1 MYTIYADDALLYS
14 PGDEELS
21 VLSPVL
27 ETQCNAA
34 GTLTFVLLPE
44 HPMYSALHKMR
55 TRIDVRQDDEII
67 WRGRVLETETDFYR
81 QKTVTCEGELT
92 YLVDSVLHP
101 YKLADYDGTAAGLF
115 RLYLTRHN
123 EAVSEA
129 QQFQIG
135 NVDIETLSSV
145 ENTGYANTWDE
156 ISDNLLDIHGGFLR
170 IRHED
175 GARYL
180 DWTKESGD
188 TCAQVIR
195 FGENLLDLS
204 EYVSASEVVTCLI
217 PYAGQSD
224 SKITIASVND
234 GKDYIEDAAGIALY
248 GRIWGVTEF
257 DTKDASTLLEMAKK
271 NLQKRLEETITITIS
286 AVDLHLLDV
295 NAESFH
301 VGNKVRVVSLPH
313 GIDAEYT
320 CTAISLDLVNPD
332 QSEYTFGTPETGMA
346 STTAATSKAVEV
358 VDTSVEY
365 LRQIVSDQNTH
376 LLLTDGLITAYT
388 QKKNENT
395 DTLNTVQTTL
405 DGMNGTLSAYVE
417 TVDKHTQDI
426 TTVRADLDGMNG
438 TLTAYAERLGDAESE
453 ITRVQVTLDGI
464 NGELTSKVSKGDLIS
479 TINQTAGEVKIS
491 ASCIN
496 LEGYVTT
503 SEFETVSGWADNFEG
518 DTINCVTLSA
528 FKVNSDD
535 GEFGALSIGDAHI
548 SDLTLTGTATIGS
561 LTVGGT
567 SVAPR
572 TLKIGESSCTF
583 FAPEDATFELS
594 DMPGYDDALAA
605 AKSEGASSV
614 HVQALEIAGQNY
626 HSSSKYIEV
635 NLDTTL
641 SNGSTEEG
649 LLSVNAS
656 SAYNAGVSDVA
667 ISEITCVDISVGA
680 DTGRVRVVVKL
691 SNGKTRQQVFTLS

>member
-27 ETQCNAA
+27 ETSCNAA
-34 GTLTFVLLPE
+34 GTLTFVLLPA
-44 HPMYSALHKMR
+44 HPLYDKLQKLK
-55 TRIDVRQDDEII
+55 TRIRVMQDDEII
-67 WRGRVLETETDFYR
+67 WRGRVLETESDFYR

-145 ENTGYANTWDE
+145 ENTGYGNTWDE
-156 ISDNLLDIHGGFLR
+156 ISDNLIDIHGGFLR

-180 DWTKESGD
+180 DWTKASG
-188 TCAQVIR
+188 TSCGQVIR

-224 SKITIASVND
+224 SQITISSVNG

-257 DTKDASTLLEMAKK
+257 DTKDAAKLLEMAKE
-271 NLQKRLEETITITIS
+271 NLQKRLKETITITIS
-286 AVDLHLLDV
+286 AVNLHLLDV

-301 VGNKVRVVSLPH
+301 VGDKVRVISPPH

-376 LLLTDGLITAYT
+376 LLLFDGVIDAYT
-388 QKKNENT
+388 TKVDDNT
-395 DTLNTVQTTL
+395 KAINTVQLTL
-405 DGMNGTLSAYVE
+405 NS
-417 TVDKHTQDI
+417 
-426 TTVRADLDGMNG
+426 
-438 TLTAYAERLGDAESE
+438 
-453 ITRVQVTLDGI
+453 VT
-464 NGELTSKVSKGDLIS
+464 GELTSKVSKDDLVS
-479 TINQTAGEVKIS
+479 TINQTAGAVKIS
-491 ASCIN
+491 ANCID
-496 LEGYVTT
+496 LEGYVTAT
-503 SEFETVSGWADNFEG
+503 E
-518 DTINCVTLSA
+518 LSA
-528 FKVNSDD
+528 MKADVSWLNGVSLSVAELTARSGAHLGVADATSL
-535 GEFGALSIGDAHI
+535 GVSGALSANTISANAIGA
-548 SDLTLTGTATIGS
+548 TLS

-614 HVQALEIAGQNY
+614 HVQALEISGQNY

-656 SAYNAGVSDVA
+656 SAYNAGAGDVA
-667 ISEITCVDISVGA
+667 ISGITCVDISAGA

>member
-21 VLSPVL
+21 VLSPML

-44 HPMYSALHKMR
+44 HPMYSTLHKMR

-145 ENTGYANTWDE
+145 ENTGYGNTWDE
-156 ISDNLLDIHGGFLR
+156 ISDNLIDIHGGFLR
-170 IRHED
+170 VRYD
-175 GARYL
+175 GETRYL
-180 DWTKESGD
+180 DWTKESG
-188 TCAQVIR
+188 TSCGQVIR

-217 PYAGQSD
+217 PYAGQGD
-224 SKITIASVND
+224 SQITIKSVND
-234 GKDYIEDAAGIALY
+234 GKDYIEDEAGIALY

-257 DTKDASTLLEMAKK
+257 DAKDASKLLEMAKG
-271 NLQKRLEETITITIS
+271 NLQKRLKETITITIS

-295 NAESFH
+295 NAESFR
-301 VGNKVRVVSLPH
+301 VGDKVRVVSPPH

-320 CTAISLDLVNPD
+320 CTAISLDLVSPD

-346 STTAATSKAVEV
+346 STTAATNKAVEV

-376 LLLTDGLITAYT
+376 LLITDGLITAYA
-388 QKKNENT
+388 QKTNENT
-395 DTLNTVQTTL
+395 NTLNTVQTTL
-405 DGMNGTLSAYVE
+405 NGINGTLTSYVSII
-417 TVDKHTQDI
+417 DRHTQDI
-426 TTVRADLDGMNG
+426 ITVKTTLDGMSG
-438 TLTAYAERLGDAESE
+438 TLE
-453 ITRVQVTLDGI
+453 
-464 NGELTSKVSKGDLIS
+464 NKVSKGDVVS
-479 TINQTAGEVKIS
+479 VINQSAGAVKIS
-491 ASCIN
+491 AACID
-496 LEGYVTT
+496 LSGYVTA
-503 SEFETVSGWADNFEG
+503 EQLETVQAWAENFVGDSISGQYITAGNG
-518 DTINCVTLSA
+518 DFDELTAGQGLITTLD
-528 FKVNSDD
+528 VP
-535 GEFGALSIGDAHI
+535 G
-548 SDLTLTGTATIGS
+548 TLTASS
-561 LTVGGT
+561 LTVG
-567 SVAPR
+567 
-572 TLKIGESSCTF
+572 ESSAGWQKQTVVT
-583 FAPEDATFELS
+583 AIN
-594 DMPGYDDALAA
+594 DALRVSKTSQTITYATP
-605 AKSEGASSV
+605 EGGENTINV
-614 HVQALEIAGQNY
+614 LTNV
-626 HSSSKYIEV
+626 
-635 NLDTTL
+635 
-641 SNGSTEEG
+641 
-649 LLSVNAS
+649 
-656 SAYNAGVSDVA
+656 
-667 ISEITCVDISVGA
+667 
-680 DTGRVRVVVKL
+680 
-691 SNGKTRQQVFTLS
+691 QVFTGGRYSTKEISYLGAGASE

>member
-27 ETQCNAA
+27 ETSCNAA
-34 GTLTFVLLPE
+34 GTLTFVLLPA
-44 HPMYSALHKMR
+44 HPLYDKLQKLK
-55 TRIDVRQDDEII
+55 TRIRVMQDDEII
-67 WRGRVLETETDFYR
+67 WRGRVLETESDFYR

-145 ENTGYANTWDE
+145 ENTGYGNTWDE
-156 ISDNLLDIHGGFLR
+156 ISDNLIDIHGGFLR

-180 DWTKESGD
+180 DWTKASG
-188 TCAQVIR
+188 TSCGQVIR

-224 SKITIASVND
+224 SQITISSVNG

-257 DTKDASTLLEMAKK
+257 DTKDAAKLLEMAKE
-271 NLQKRLEETITITIS
+271 NLQKRLKETITITIS
-286 AVDLHLLDV
+286 AVNLHLLDV

-301 VGNKVRVVSLPH
+301 VGDKVRVISPPH

-376 LLLTDGLITAYT
+376 LLLFDGVIDAYT
-388 QKKNENT
+388 TKVDDNT
-395 DTLNTVQTTL
+395 KAINTVQLTL
-405 DGMNGTLSAYVE
+405 NS
-417 TVDKHTQDI
+417 
-426 TTVRADLDGMNG
+426 
-438 TLTAYAERLGDAESE
+438 
-453 ITRVQVTLDGI
+453 VT
-464 NGELTSKVSKGDLIS
+464 GELTSKVSKDDLVS
-479 TINQTAGEVKIS
+479 TINQTAGAVKIS
-491 ASCIN
+491 ANCID
-496 LEGYVTT
+496 LDGYVTAKEL
-503 SEFETVSGWADNFEG
+503 SAMKADVSWLKGLTVDVGILRTG
-518 DTINCVTLSA
+518 TLSA
-528 FKVNSDD
+528 GIASLDAVTAN
-535 GEFGALSIGDAHI
+535 ALI
-548 SDLTLTGTATIGS
+548 L
-561 LTVGGT
+561 GGT
-567 SVAPR
+567 SAAPH

-614 HVQALEIAGQNY
+614 HVQALEISGQNY

-656 SAYNAGVSDVA
+656 SAYNAGAGDVA
-667 ISEITCVDISVGA
+667 ISGITCVDISAGA

>member
-21 VLSPVL
+21 VLSPML

-145 ENTGYANTWDE
+145 ENTGYGNTWDE
-156 ISDNLLDIHGGFLR
+156 ISGNLLDIHGGFLR
-170 IRHED
+170 VRYD
-175 GARYL
+175 GETRYL
-180 DWTKESGD
+180 DWTKESG
-188 TCAQVIR
+188 TSCGQVIR

-217 PYAGQSD
+217 PYAGRGD
-224 SKITIASVND
+224 SQITISSVNG

-257 DTKDASTLLEMAKK
+257 DAKDAAKLLEMARE
-271 NLQKRLEETITITIS
+271 NLQKRLKETITITIS

-295 NAESFH
+295 NAESFR
-301 VGNKVRVVSLPH
+301 VGDKVRVVSPPH

-376 LLLTDGLITAYT
+376 LLLFDGVIDAYT
-388 QKKNENT
+388 TKVDDNT
-395 DTLNTVQTTL
+395 KAINTVQLTL
-405 DGMNGTLSAYVE
+405 NS
-417 TVDKHTQDI
+417 
-426 TTVRADLDGMNG
+426 
-438 TLTAYAERLGDAESE
+438 
-453 ITRVQVTLDGI
+453 VT
-464 NGELTSKVSKGDLIS
+464 GELTSKVSKDDLVS
-479 TINQTAGEVKIS
+479 TINQTAGAVKIS
-491 ASCIN
+491 ANCID
-496 LEGYVTT
+496 LDGYVTAKEL
-503 SEFETVSGWADNFEG
+503 SAMKADVSWLKGLTVDVGILRTG
-518 DTINCVTLSA
+518 TLSA
-528 FKVNSDD
+528 GIAS
-535 GEFGALSIGDAHI
+535 LDAV
-548 SDLTLTGTATIGS
+548 TANVLI
-561 LTVGGT
+561 LGGT
-567 SVAPR
+567 SAAPH

-656 SAYNAGVSDVA
+656 SAYNAGASDVA
-667 ISEITCVDISVGA
+667 ISEITCVDISAGA

-691 SNGKTRQQVFTLS
+691 SNGNTRQQVFTLS

>member
-145 ENTGYANTWDE
+145 ENTGYGNTWDE
-156 ISDNLLDIHGGFLR
+156 ISDNLIDIHGGFLR

-180 DWTKESGD
+180 DWTKESG
-188 TCAQVIR
+188 TSCGQVIR

-217 PYAGQSD
+217 PCAGQSG
-224 SKITIASVND
+224 SQITISSVNG

-257 DTKDASTLLEMAKK
+257 DAKDASTLLEMAKE
-271 NLQKRLEETITITIS
+271 NLQKRLKETITITIS

-295 NAESFH
+295 NAESFR
-301 VGNKVRVVSLPH
+301 VGDKVRVVSPPH

-320 CTAISLDLVNPD
+320 CTAILLDLVNPD

-358 VDTSVEY
+358 VDSSVEY

-376 LLLTDGLITAYT
+376 LLLFDGVIDAYT
-388 QKKNENT
+388 TKVDDNT
-395 DTLNTVQTTL
+395 KAINTVQLTL
-405 DGMNGTLSAYVE
+405 NS
-417 TVDKHTQDI
+417 
-426 TTVRADLDGMNG
+426 
-438 TLTAYAERLGDAESE
+438 
-453 ITRVQVTLDGI
+453 VT
-464 NGELTSKVSKGDLIS
+464 GELTSKVSKGDLVS
-479 TINQTAGEVKIS
+479 TINQTAGAVKIS
-491 ASCIN
+491 ANCID
-496 LEGYVTT
+496 LEGYVTAK
-503 SEFETVSGWADNFEG
+503 EFETVSGWVDTFNGDFISAARCELDHLDAGQANLSETSITGPLTIGGTGVGWQKQTVVTGISDALRVSKTSQTITYATPEG
-518 DTINCVTLSA
+518 GENTINVLTNVRVFAGGHYSTKEINYL
-528 FKVNSDD
+528 
-535 GEFGALSIGDAHI
+535 GA
-548 SDLTLTGTATIGS
+548 
-561 LTVGGT
+561 
-567 SVAPR
+567 
-572 TLKIGESSCTF
+572 
-583 FAPEDATFELS
+583 
-594 DMPGYDDALAA
+594 
-605 AKSEGASSV
+605 GAS
-614 HVQALEIAGQNY
+614 E
-626 HSSSKYIEV
+626 
-635 NLDTTL
+635 
-641 SNGSTEEG
+641 
-649 LLSVNAS
+649 
-656 SAYNAGVSDVA
+656 
-667 ISEITCVDISVGA
+667 
-680 DTGRVRVVVKL
+680 
-691 SNGKTRQQVFTLS
+691 

>member
-55 TRIDVRQDDEII
+55 TRIDVRQDNEII

-101 YKLADYDGTAAGLF
+101 YKLANYDGTAAGLF
-115 RLYLTRHN
+115 RLYMTRHN

-135 NVDIETLSSV
+135 SIDIETLSSV
-145 ENTGYANTWDE
+145 ENTGYGNTWDE
-156 ISDNLLDIHGGFLR
+156 ISGNLIDVHGGFLR
-170 IRHED
+170 IRYD
-175 GARYL
+175 GDVRYL
-180 DWTKESGD
+180 DWTKESG
-188 TCAQVIR
+188 TSCGQVIR

-217 PYAGQSD
+217 PYAGQSG
-224 SKITIASVND
+224 SQITISSVNG

-257 DTKDASTLLEMAKK
+257 DTKDASTLLEMAKE
-271 NLQKRLEETITITIS
+271 NLQKRLKETITITIS

-295 NAESFH
+295 NAESFR
-301 VGNKVRVVSLPH
+301 VGDKVRVVSPPH

-320 CTAISLDLVNPD
+320 CTAISLDLVSPD

-376 LLLTDGLITAYT
+376 LLITDGLITAYT
-388 QKKNENT
+388 QKTNENT

-426 TTVRADLDGMNG
+426 TTIRADLDGMNG

-518 DTINCVTLSA
+518 GTINCVTLSA

-561 LTVGGT
+561 LTVAKAAASWQKQTVVTGI
-567 SVAPR
+567 S
-572 TLKIGESSCTF
+572 
-583 FAPEDATFELS
+583 
-594 DMPGYDDALAA
+594 DALRVSKTSQTITYATPEGGENTINVLTNVQVFA
-605 AKSEGASSV
+605 GGHYSTKEISYLGAGAS
-614 HVQALEIAGQNY
+614 E
-626 HSSSKYIEV
+626 
-635 NLDTTL
+635 
-641 SNGSTEEG
+641 
-649 LLSVNAS
+649 
-656 SAYNAGVSDVA
+656 
-667 ISEITCVDISVGA
+667 
-680 DTGRVRVVVKL
+680 
-691 SNGKTRQQVFTLS
+691 

>member
-1 MYTIYADDALLYS
+1 MYTIYADDTLLYL

-44 HPMYSALHKMR
+44 HPLYSALHKMR
-55 TRIDVRQDDEII
+55 TRIIVKQDDEII

-115 RLYLTRHN
+115 RLYLMRHN

-135 NVDIETLSSV
+135 DVDIETLSSV
-145 ENTGYANTWDE
+145 ENTGYGNTWDE
-156 ISDNLLDIHGGFLR
+156 ISDNLIDVHGGFLR

-180 DWTKESGD
+180 DWTKESG
-188 TCAQVIR
+188 TSCGQVIR

-234 GKDYIEDAAGIALY
+234 GKDYLEDAAGIALY

-257 DTKDASTLLEMAKK
+257 DTKDASKLLEMAKE
-271 NLQKRLEETITITIS
+271 NLQKRLKETITITIS

-301 VGNKVRVVSLPH
+301 VGDKVRVVSTPH
-313 GIDAEYT
+313 GIDTEYT

-376 LLLTDGLITAYT
+376 LLLFDGVIDAYT
-388 QKKNENT
+388 TKVDDNT
-395 DTLNTVQTTL
+395 KAINTVQLTL
-405 DGMNGTLSAYVE
+405 NS
-417 TVDKHTQDI
+417 
-426 TTVRADLDGMNG
+426 
-438 TLTAYAERLGDAESE
+438 
-453 ITRVQVTLDGI
+453 VT
-464 NGELTSKVSKGDLIS
+464 GELTSKVSKDDLVS
-479 TINQTAGEVKIS
+479 TINQTAGAVKIS
-491 ASCIN
+491 ASCID
-496 LEGYVTT
+496 LDGYVTAT
-503 SEFETVSGWADNFEG
+503 E
-518 DTINCVTLSA
+518 LSA
-528 FKVNSDD
+528 MKADVSWLNGVSLSVAELTARSGAHLGTADAD
-535 GEFGALSIGDAHI
+535 SLGVSGALSANTISANAIGT
-548 SDLTLTGTATIGS
+548 TLALS
-561 LTVGGT
+561 VGGV
-567 SVAPR
+567 SAAPR

-656 SAYNAGVSDVA
+656 SAYNAGASDVA
-667 ISEITCVDISVGA
+667 ISEITCVDISAGA

>member
-27 ETQCNAA
+27 ETSCNAA
-34 GTLTFVLLPE
+34 GTLTFVLLPA
-44 HPMYSALHKMR
+44 HPLYDKLQKLK
-55 TRIDVRQDDEII
+55 TRIRVMQDDEII
-67 WRGRVLETETDFYR
+67 WRGRVLETESDFYR

-145 ENTGYANTWDE
+145 ENTGYGNTWDE
-156 ISDNLLDIHGGFLR
+156 ISDNLIDIHGGFLR

-180 DWTKESGD
+180 DWTKASG
-188 TCAQVIR
+188 TSCGQVIR

-224 SKITIASVND
+224 SQITISSVNG

-257 DTKDASTLLEMAKK
+257 DTKDAAKLLEMAKE
-271 NLQKRLEETITITIS
+271 NLQKRLKETITITIS
-286 AVDLHLLDV
+286 AVNLHLLDV

-301 VGNKVRVVSLPH
+301 VGDKVRVISPPH

-376 LLLTDGLITAYT
+376 LLLFDGVIDAYT
-388 QKKNENT
+388 TKVDDNT
-395 DTLNTVQTTL
+395 KAINTVQLTL
-405 DGMNGTLSAYVE
+405 NS
-417 TVDKHTQDI
+417 
-426 TTVRADLDGMNG
+426 
-438 TLTAYAERLGDAESE
+438 
-453 ITRVQVTLDGI
+453 VT
-464 NGELTSKVSKGDLIS
+464 GELTSKVSKDDLVS
-479 TINQTAGEVKIS
+479 TINQTAGAVKIS
-491 ASCIN
+491 ANCID
-496 LEGYVTT
+496 LEGYVTAT
-503 SEFETVSGWADNFEG
+503 E
-518 DTINCVTLSA
+518 LSA
-528 FKVNSDD
+528 MKADVSWLNGVSLSVAELTARSGAHLGVADATSL
-535 GEFGALSIGDAHI
+535 GVSGALSANTISANAIGA
-548 SDLTLTGTATIGS
+548 TLS

-614 HVQALEIAGQNY
+614 HVQALEISGQNY

-656 SAYNAGVSDVA
+656 SAYNAGAGDVA
-667 ISEITCVDISVGA
+667 ISEITCVDISAGA

>member
-21 VLSPVL
+21 ALSPVL

-44 HPMYSALHKMR
+44 HPLYNALHKLR
-55 TRIDVRQDDEII
+55 TRIIVKQDDKII
-67 WRGRVLETETDFYR
+67 WRGRVLEAEIDFYR

-115 RLYLTRHN
+115 RLYLAKHN

-129 QQFQIG
+129 QQFRIG

-145 ENTGYANTWDE
+145 ENTGYGNTWDE
-156 ISDNLLDIHGGFLR
+156 ISDNLLDVHGGFLR
-170 IRHED
+170 IRYD
-175 GARYL
+175 GDVRYL
-180 DWTKESGD
+180 DWTKESG
-188 TCAQVIR
+188 TSCGQVIR

-224 SKITIASVND
+224 SKITIASVNG

-257 DTKDASTLLEMAKK
+257 DTKDAAKLLEMAKA
-271 NLQKRLEETITITIS
+271 NLQKRLKETITITIS

-301 VGNKVRVVSLPH
+301 VGDKVRVVSPPH
-313 GIDAEYT
+313 AINTEYT

-358 VDTSVEY
+358 VDSSVEY

-376 LLLTDGLITAYT
+376 LLLFDGIIDAYT
-388 QKKNENT
+388 TKTDQNT
-395 DTLNTVQTTL
+395 DDIITVQA
-405 DGMNGTLSAYVE
+405 TLSSV
-417 TVDKHTQDI
+417 T
-426 TTVRADLDGMNG
+426 G
-438 TLTAYAERLGDAESE
+438 TLTAYTERIGDTENE
-453 ITRVQVTLDGI
+453 ITRVQATLDAIDGTL
-464 NGELTSKVSKGDLIS
+464 ETKVSKDDLVS
-479 TINQTAGEVKIS
+479 TINQTAGAVKIS
-491 ASCIN
+491 ANCID
-496 LEGYVTT
+496 LEGYVTATELSVMKADVSWLKGVSLSVAELTARSGAHLGVADAT
-503 SEFETVSGWADNFEG
+503 SLGVS
-518 DTINCVTLSA
+518 
-528 FKVNSDD
+528 
-535 GEFGALSIGDAHI
+535 GALSANTISANAIGA
-548 SDLTLTGTATIGS
+548 TLS

-656 SAYNAGVSDVA
+656 SAYNAGAGDVA
-667 ISEITCVDISVGA
+667 ISEITCVDISAGA

>member
-1 MYTIYADDALLYS
+1 MYTIYADDTLLYL

-44 HPMYSALHKMR
+44 HPLYSALHKMR
-55 TRIDVRQDDEII
+55 TRIIVKQDDEII

-135 NVDIETLSSV
+135 DVDIETLSSV
-145 ENTGYANTWDE
+145 ENTGYGNTWDE
-156 ISDNLLDIHGGFLR
+156 ISDNLIDIHGGFLR
-170 IRHED
+170 IRHE
-175 GARYL
+175 GGVRYL
-180 DWTKESGD
+180 DWTKESG
-188 TCAQVIR
+188 TSCGQVIR

-234 GKDYIEDAAGIALY
+234 GKDYLEDAAGIALY

-257 DTKDASTLLEMAKK
+257 DTKDASKLLEMAKE
-271 NLQKRLEETITITIS
+271 NLQKRLKETITITIS

-301 VGNKVRVVSLPH
+301 VGDKVRVVSLPH

-346 STTAATSKAVEV
+346 STTAATSKAMEI

-376 LLLTDGLITAYT
+376 LLLFDGIIDAYT
-388 QKKNENT
+388 TKTDQNT
-395 DTLNTVQTTL
+395 DDIITVQA
-405 DGMNGTLSAYVE
+405 TLSSV
-417 TVDKHTQDI
+417 T
-426 TTVRADLDGMNG
+426 G
-438 TLTAYAERLGDAESE
+438 TLTAYAERIGDTENE
-453 ITRVQVTLDGI
+453 ITRVQATLDAIDGTL
-464 NGELTSKVSKGDLIS
+464 ETKVSKGDLIS
-479 TINQTAGEVKIS
+479 TINQSAGKVKIS
-491 ASCIN
+491 ANCID
-496 LEGYVTT
+496 LEGYVTA

-561 LTVGGT
+561 LTVGKAAASWQKQTVVTGI
-567 SVAPR
+567 S
-572 TLKIGESSCTF
+572 
-583 FAPEDATFELS
+583 
-594 DMPGYDDALAA
+594 DALRVSKTSQTITYATPEGGENTINVLTNVQVFA
-605 AKSEGASSV
+605 GGHYSTKEINYIGAGAS
-614 HVQALEIAGQNY
+614 E
-626 HSSSKYIEV
+626 
-635 NLDTTL
+635 
-641 SNGSTEEG
+641 
-649 LLSVNAS
+649 
-656 SAYNAGVSDVA
+656 
-667 ISEITCVDISVGA
+667 
-680 DTGRVRVVVKL
+680 
-691 SNGKTRQQVFTLS
+691 

>member
-55 TRIDVRQDDEII
+55 TRIIVRQDDEII

-145 ENTGYANTWDE
+145 ENTGYGNTWDE
-156 ISDNLLDIHGGFLR
+156 ISDNLIDIHGGFLR
-170 IRHED
+170 VRYD
-175 GARYL
+175 GETRYL
-180 DWTKESGD
+180 DWTKESG
-188 TCAQVIR
+188 TSCGQVIR

-217 PYAGQSD
+217 PCAGQGD

-257 DTKDASTLLEMAKK
+257 DAKDASTLLEMAKE
-271 NLQKRLEETITITIS
+271 NLQKRLKETITITIS

-295 NAESFH
+295 NAESFR
-301 VGNKVRVVSLPH
+301 VGDKVRVVSPPH

-320 CTAISLDLVNPD
+320 CTAISLDLVSPD

-346 STTAATSKAVEV
+346 STTTATSKAVEV
-358 VDTSVEY
+358 VDSSVEY

-388 QKKNENT
+388 QKTNENT

-561 LTVGGT
+561 LTV
-567 SVAPR
+567 SKVAASWQKQ
-572 TLKIGESSCTF
+572 TVVTGIS
-583 FAPEDATFELS
+583 
-594 DMPGYDDALAA
+594 DALRVSKTSQTITYATPEGGENTINVLTNVQVFA
-605 AKSEGASSV
+605 GGHYSTKEINYLGAGAS
-614 HVQALEIAGQNY
+614 E
-626 HSSSKYIEV
+626 
-635 NLDTTL
+635 
-641 SNGSTEEG
+641 
-649 LLSVNAS
+649 
-656 SAYNAGVSDVA
+656 
-667 ISEITCVDISVGA
+667 
-680 DTGRVRVVVKL
+680 
-691 SNGKTRQQVFTLS
+691 

>member
-1 MYTIYADDALLYS
+1 MYTIYADDSLLYL

-101 YKLADYDGTAAGLF
+101 YKLADYDSTAAGLF

-145 ENTGYANTWDE
+145 ENTGYGNTWDE
-156 ISDNLLDIHGGFLR
+156 ISGNLLDIHGGFLR
-170 IRHED
+170 VRHE
-175 GARYL
+175 GGVRYL
-180 DWTKESGD
+180 DWTKESG
-188 TCAQVIR
+188 TSCGQVIR

-217 PYAGQSD
+217 PYAGQGD
-224 SKITIASVND
+224 SRITIESVND
-234 GKDYIEDAAGIALY
+234 GKDYIEDEAGIALY

-257 DTKDASTLLEMAKK
+257 DAKDASKLLEMAKG
-271 NLQKRLEETITITIS
+271 NLQKRLKETITITIS

-301 VGNKVRVVSLPH
+301 VGDKVRVVSPPH

-320 CTAISLDLVNPD
+320 CTAISLDLVSPD

-346 STTAATSKAVEV
+346 STTAATNKAVEV

-376 LLLTDGLITAYT
+376 LLITDGLITAYA
-388 QKKNENT
+388 QKTNENT
-395 DTLNTVQTTL
+395 NTLNTVQTTL
-405 DGMNGTLSAYVE
+405 NGINGTLTSYVSII
-417 TVDKHTQDI
+417 DRHTQDI
-426 TTVRADLDGMNG
+426 ITVKTTLDGMSG
-438 TLTAYAERLGDAESE
+438 TLE
-453 ITRVQVTLDGI
+453 
-464 NGELTSKVSKGDLIS
+464 NKVSKGDVVS
-479 TINQTAGEVKIS
+479 VINQSAGAVKIS
-491 ASCIN
+491 AACID
-496 LEGYVTT
+496 LSGYVTA
-503 SEFETVSGWADNFEG
+503 EQLETVQAWAENFVGDSISGQYITAGNG
-518 DTINCVTLSA
+518 DFDELTAGQGLITTLD
-528 FKVNSDD
+528 VP
-535 GEFGALSIGDAHI
+535 G
-548 SDLTLTGTATIGS
+548 TLTASS
-561 LTVGGT
+561 LTVG
-567 SVAPR
+567 
-572 TLKIGESSCTF
+572 ESSAGWQKQTVVT
-583 FAPEDATFELS
+583 AIN
-594 DMPGYDDALAA
+594 DALRVSKTSQTITYATP
-605 AKSEGASSV
+605 EGGENTINV
-614 HVQALEIAGQNY
+614 LTNV
-626 HSSSKYIEV
+626 
-635 NLDTTL
+635 
-641 SNGSTEEG
+641 
-649 LLSVNAS
+649 
-656 SAYNAGVSDVA
+656 
-667 ISEITCVDISVGA
+667 
-680 DTGRVRVVVKL
+680 
-691 SNGKTRQQVFTLS
+691 QVFTGGRYSTKEISYLGAGASE

>member
-44 HPMYSALHKMR
+44 HPLYNALHKLR
-55 TRIDVRQDDEII
+55 TRIRVMQDDEII

-145 ENTGYANTWDE
+145 ENTGYGNTWDE
-156 ISDNLLDIHGGFLR
+156 ISDNLIDIHGGFLR
-170 IRHED
+170 IRHE
-175 GARYL
+175 GGVRYL
-180 DWTKESGD
+180 DWTKESG
-188 TCAQVIR
+188 TSCGQVIR

-224 SKITIASVND
+224 SQITISSVNG

-257 DTKDASTLLEMAKK
+257 DTKDAAKLLEMAKE
-271 NLQKRLEETITITIS
+271 NLQKRLKETITITIS

-301 VGNKVRVVSLPH
+301 VGDKVRVVSTPH

-376 LLLTDGLITAYT
+376 LLLFDGVIDAYT
-388 QKKNENT
+388 TKVDDNT
-395 DTLNTVQTTL
+395 KAINTVQLTL
-405 DGMNGTLSAYVE
+405 NS
-417 TVDKHTQDI
+417 
-426 TTVRADLDGMNG
+426 
-438 TLTAYAERLGDAESE
+438 
-453 ITRVQVTLDGI
+453 VT
-464 NGELTSKVSKGDLIS
+464 GELTSKVSKDDLVS
-479 TINQTAGEVKIS
+479 TINQTAGAVKIS
-491 ASCIN
+491 ANCID
-496 LEGYVTT
+496 LEGYVTAKQLESGDFWADEFGTQHADIGEIQVTNLYADMSYLTNAQVYGALEVGGALTTSSFTLGESAVGWQKQTVVTGISDALRVSKTSQTITYATPEGGENTINVLTNVQVFAGGHYSTKEISYLGAGT
-503 SEFETVSGWADNFEG
+503 SE
-518 DTINCVTLSA
+518 
-528 FKVNSDD
+528 
-535 GEFGALSIGDAHI
+535 
-548 SDLTLTGTATIGS
+548 
-561 LTVGGT
+561 
-567 SVAPR
+567 
-572 TLKIGESSCTF
+572 
-583 FAPEDATFELS
+583 
-594 DMPGYDDALAA
+594 
-605 AKSEGASSV
+605 
-614 HVQALEIAGQNY
+614 
-626 HSSSKYIEV
+626 
-635 NLDTTL
+635 
-641 SNGSTEEG
+641 
-649 LLSVNAS
+649 
-656 SAYNAGVSDVA
+656 
-667 ISEITCVDISVGA
+667 
-680 DTGRVRVVVKL
+680 
-691 SNGKTRQQVFTLS
+691 

>member
-145 ENTGYANTWDE
+145 ENTGYGNTWDE
-156 ISDNLLDIHGGFLR
+156 ISDNLIDIHGGFLR

-180 DWTKESGD
+180 DWTKESG
-188 TCAQVIR
+188 TSCGQVIR

-217 PYAGQSD
+217 PCAGQSG
-224 SKITIASVND
+224 SQITISSVNG

-257 DTKDASTLLEMAKK
+257 DAKDASTLLEMAKE
-271 NLQKRLEETITITIS
+271 NLQKRLKETITITIS

-295 NAESFH
+295 NAESFR
-301 VGNKVRVVSLPH
+301 VGDKVRVVSPPH

-320 CTAISLDLVNPD
+320 CTAILLDLVNPD

-358 VDTSVEY
+358 VDSSVEY

-376 LLLTDGLITAYT
+376 LLLFDGVIDAYT
-388 QKKNENT
+388 TKVDDNT
-395 DTLNTVQTTL
+395 KAINTVQLTL
-405 DGMNGTLSAYVE
+405 NS
-417 TVDKHTQDI
+417 
-426 TTVRADLDGMNG
+426 
-438 TLTAYAERLGDAESE
+438 
-453 ITRVQVTLDGI
+453 VT
-464 NGELTSKVSKGDLIS
+464 GELTSKVSKGDLVS
-479 TINQTAGEVKIS
+479 TINQTAGAVKIS
-491 ASCIN
+491 ANCID
-496 LEGYVTT
+496 LEGYVTAK
-503 SEFETVSGWADNFEG
+503 EFETVSGWVDTFNG
-518 DTINCVTLSA
+518 DFISAARCELDHLDAGQANLS
-528 FKVNSDD
+528 
-535 GEFGALSIGDAHI
+535 ETSI
-548 SDLTLTGTATIGS
+548 TGS
-561 LTVGGT
+561 LTIGGT
-567 SVAPR
+567 GVGWRKQTVVTGIS
-572 TLKIGESSCTF
+572 
-583 FAPEDATFELS
+583 
-594 DMPGYDDALAA
+594 DALRVSKTSQTITYATPEGGENTINVLTNVRVFA
-605 AKSEGASSV
+605 GGHYSTKEINYLGAGAS
-614 HVQALEIAGQNY
+614 E
-626 HSSSKYIEV
+626 
-635 NLDTTL
+635 
-641 SNGSTEEG
+641 
-649 LLSVNAS
+649 
-656 SAYNAGVSDVA
+656 
-667 ISEITCVDISVGA
+667 
-680 DTGRVRVVVKL
+680 
-691 SNGKTRQQVFTLS
+691 

>member
-101 YKLADYDGTAAGLF
+101 YKLANYDGTAAGLF
-115 RLYLTRHN
+115 RLYMTRHN

-135 NVDIETLSSV
+135 SIDIETLSSV
-145 ENTGYANTWDE
+145 ENTGYGNTWDE
-156 ISDNLLDIHGGFLR
+156 ISDNLIDIHGGFLR

-180 DWTKESGD
+180 DWTKESG
-188 TCAQVIR
+188 TSCGQVIR

-217 PYAGQSD
+217 PYAGQSG
-224 SKITIASVND
+224 SQITISSVNG

-257 DTKDASTLLEMAKK
+257 DAKDASTLLEMAKE
-271 NLQKRLEETITITIS
+271 NLQKRLKETITITIS

-295 NAESFH
+295 NAESFR
-301 VGNKVRVVSLPH
+301 VGDKVRVVSPPH

-320 CTAISLDLVNPD
+320 CTAILLDLVNPD

-358 VDTSVEY
+358 VDSSVEY

-376 LLLTDGLITAYT
+376 LLLFDGVIDAYT
-388 QKKNENT
+388 TKVDDNT
-395 DTLNTVQTTL
+395 KAINTVQLTL
-405 DGMNGTLSAYVE
+405 NS
-417 TVDKHTQDI
+417 
-426 TTVRADLDGMNG
+426 
-438 TLTAYAERLGDAESE
+438 
-453 ITRVQVTLDGI
+453 VT
-464 NGELTSKVSKGDLIS
+464 GELTSKVSKGDLVS
-479 TINQTAGEVKIS
+479 TINQTAGAVKIS
-491 ASCIN
+491 ANCID
-496 LEGYVTT
+496 LEGYVTAK
-503 SEFETVSGWADNFEG
+503 EFETVSGWVDTFNGDFISAARCELDHLDAGQANLSETSITGPLTIGGTGVGWQKQTVVTGISDALRVSKTSQTITYATPEG
-518 DTINCVTLSA
+518 GENTINVLTNVQVFAGGHYSTKEINYL
-528 FKVNSDD
+528 
-535 GEFGALSIGDAHI
+535 GA
-548 SDLTLTGTATIGS
+548 
-561 LTVGGT
+561 
-567 SVAPR
+567 
-572 TLKIGESSCTF
+572 
-583 FAPEDATFELS
+583 
-594 DMPGYDDALAA
+594 
-605 AKSEGASSV
+605 GAS
-614 HVQALEIAGQNY
+614 E
-626 HSSSKYIEV
+626 
-635 NLDTTL
+635 
-641 SNGSTEEG
+641 
-649 LLSVNAS
+649 
-656 SAYNAGVSDVA
+656 
-667 ISEITCVDISVGA
+667 
-680 DTGRVRVVVKL
+680 
-691 SNGKTRQQVFTLS
+691 

>member
-21 VLSPVL
+21 VLSPML

-44 HPMYSALHKMR
+44 HPMYSTLHKMR

-145 ENTGYANTWDE
+145 ENTGYGNTWDE
-156 ISDNLLDIHGGFLR
+156 ISDNLIDIHGGFLR
-170 IRHED
+170 VRYD
-175 GARYL
+175 GETRYL
-180 DWTKESGD
+180 DWTKESG
-188 TCAQVIR
+188 TSCGQVIR

-217 PYAGQSD
+217 PYAGQGD
-224 SKITIASVND
+224 SQITIKSVND
-234 GKDYIEDAAGIALY
+234 GKDYIEDEAGIALY

-257 DTKDASTLLEMAKK
+257 DTKDAAKLLEMAKE
-271 NLQKRLEETITITIS
+271 NLQKRLKETITITIS

-295 NAESFH
+295 NAESFR
-301 VGNKVRVVSLPH
+301 VGDKVRVVSPPH

-320 CTAISLDLVNPD
+320 CTAISLDLVSPD

-365 LRQIVSDQNTH
+365 LRQIVSDQHTH
-376 LLLTDGLITAYT
+376 LLLFDGVIDAYT
-388 QKKNENT
+388 TKVDDNT
-395 DTLNTVQTTL
+395 KAINTVQLTL
-405 DGMNGTLSAYVE
+405 NS
-417 TVDKHTQDI
+417 
-426 TTVRADLDGMNG
+426 
-438 TLTAYAERLGDAESE
+438 
-453 ITRVQVTLDGI
+453 VT
-464 NGELTSKVSKGDLIS
+464 GELTSKVSKDDLVS
-479 TINQTAGEVKIS
+479 TINQTAGAVKIS
-491 ASCIN
+491 ANCID
-496 LEGYVTT
+496 LEGYVTAT
-503 SEFETVSGWADNFEG
+503 E
-518 DTINCVTLSA
+518 LSA
-528 FKVNSDD
+528 MKADVSWLNGVSLSVAELTARSGAHLGTADAD
-535 GEFGALSIGDAHI
+535 SLGVSGALSANTISANAIGT
-548 SDLTLTGTATIGS
+548 TLA
-561 LTVGGT
+561 LTVGGV
-567 SVAPR
+567 SAAPR

-656 SAYNAGVSDVA
+656 SAYNAGASDVA
-667 ISEITCVDISVGA
+667 ISEITCVDISAGA

>member
-376 LLLTDGLITAYT
+376 LLLFDGVIDAYT
-388 QKKNENT
+388 TKVDDNT
-395 DTLNTVQTTL
+395 KAINTVQTTL
-405 DGMNGTLSAYVE
+405 DAVNGTLSSYVE
-417 TVDKHTQDI
+417 TVDQHTQDI

-496 LEGYVTT
+496 LEGYVST

-518 DTINCVTLSA
+518 NTIYCITLRA
-528 FKVNSDD
+528 FKVNSDG
-535 GEFGALSIGDAHI
+535 GEFRALSIGDAHI

>member
-55 TRIDVRQDDEII
+55 TRIDIRQDDEII

-145 ENTGYANTWDE
+145 ENTGYGNTWDE
-156 ISDNLLDIHGGFLR
+156 ISDNLIDIHGGFLR
-170 IRHED
+170 VRYD
-175 GARYL
+175 GETRYL
-180 DWTKESGD
+180 DWTKESG
-188 TCAQVIR
+188 TSCGQVIR

-217 PYAGQSD
+217 PYAGQGD
-224 SKITIASVND
+224 SQITIKSVND
-234 GKDYIEDAAGIALY
+234 GKDYIEDEAGIALY

-257 DTKDASTLLEMAKK
+257 DTKDAAKLLEMAKE
-271 NLQKRLEETITITIS
+271 NLQKRLKETITITIS

-295 NAESFH
+295 NAESFR
-301 VGNKVRVVSLPH
+301 VGDKVRVVSPPH

-320 CTAISLDLVNPD
+320 CTAISLDLVSPD

-365 LRQIVSDQNTH
+365 LRQIVSDQHTH
-376 LLLTDGLITAYT
+376 LLLFDGVIDAYT
-388 QKKNENT
+388 TKVDDNT
-395 DTLNTVQTTL
+395 KAINTVQLTL
-405 DGMNGTLSAYVE
+405 NS
-417 TVDKHTQDI
+417 
-426 TTVRADLDGMNG
+426 
-438 TLTAYAERLGDAESE
+438 
-453 ITRVQVTLDGI
+453 VT
-464 NGELTSKVSKGDLIS
+464 GELTSKVSKDDLVS
-479 TINQTAGEVKIS
+479 TINQTAGAVKIS
-491 ASCIN
+491 ANCID
-496 LEGYVTT
+496 LEGYVTAT
-503 SEFETVSGWADNFEG
+503 E
-518 DTINCVTLSA
+518 LSA
-528 FKVNSDD
+528 MKADVSWLNGVSLSVAELTARSGAHLGTADAD
-535 GEFGALSIGDAHI
+535 SLGVSGALSANTISANAIGT
-548 SDLTLTGTATIGS
+548 TLA
-561 LTVGGT
+561 LTVGGV
-567 SVAPR
+567 SAAPR

-656 SAYNAGVSDVA
+656 SAYNAGASDVA
-667 ISEITCVDISVGA
+667 ISEITCVDISAGA

>member
-1 MYTIYADDALLYS
+1 MLYS

-55 TRIDVRQDDEII
+55 TRIDVRQDNEII

-101 YKLADYDGTAAGLF
+101 YKLANYDGTAAGLF
-115 RLYLTRHN
+115 RLYMTRHN

-135 NVDIETLSSV
+135 SIDIETLSSV
-145 ENTGYANTWDE
+145 ENTGYGNTWDE
-156 ISDNLLDIHGGFLR
+156 ISGNLIDVHGGFLR
-170 IRHED
+170 IRYD
-175 GARYL
+175 GDVRYL
-180 DWTKESGD
+180 DWTKESG
-188 TCAQVIR
+188 TSCGQVIR

-217 PYAGQSD
+217 PYAGQSG
-224 SKITIASVND
+224 SQITISSVNG

-257 DTKDASTLLEMAKK
+257 DTKDASTLLEMAKE
-271 NLQKRLEETITITIS
+271 NLQKRLKETITITIS

-295 NAESFH
+295 NAESFR
-301 VGNKVRVVSLPH
+301 VGDKVRVVSPPH

-320 CTAISLDLVNPD
+320 CTAISLDLVSPD

-376 LLLTDGLITAYT
+376 LLITDGLITAYT
-388 QKKNENT
+388 QKTNENT

-426 TTVRADLDGMNG
+426 TTIRADLDGMNG

-561 LTVGGT
+561 LTVAKAAASWQKQTVVTGI
-567 SVAPR
+567 S
-572 TLKIGESSCTF
+572 
-583 FAPEDATFELS
+583 
-594 DMPGYDDALAA
+594 DALRVSKTSQTITYATPEGGENTINVLTNVQVFA
-605 AKSEGASSV
+605 GGHYSTKEISYLGAGAS
-614 HVQALEIAGQNY
+614 E
-626 HSSSKYIEV
+626 
-635 NLDTTL
+635 
-641 SNGSTEEG
+641 
-649 LLSVNAS
+649 
-656 SAYNAGVSDVA
+656 
-667 ISEITCVDISVGA
+667 
-680 DTGRVRVVVKL
+680 
-691 SNGKTRQQVFTLS
+691 

>member
-1 MYTIYADDALLYS
+1 MYTIYADDALLYA

-145 ENTGYANTWDE
+145 ENTGYGNTWDE
-156 ISDNLLDIHGGFLR
+156 ISGNLLDIHGGFLR
-170 IRHED
+170 VRHE
-175 GARYL
+175 GGVRYL
-180 DWTKESGD
+180 DWTKESG
-188 TCAQVIR
+188 TSCGQVIR

-217 PYAGQSD
+217 PYAGQGD
-224 SKITIASVND
+224 SRITIESVND
-234 GKDYIEDAAGIALY
+234 GKDYIEDEAGIALY

-257 DTKDASTLLEMAKK
+257 DAKDASKLLEMAKG
-271 NLQKRLEETITITIS
+271 NLQKRLKETITITIS

-295 NAESFH
+295 NAESFR
-301 VGNKVRVVSLPH
+301 VGDKVRVVSPPH

-320 CTAISLDLVNPD
+320 CTAISLDLVSPD

-346 STTAATSKAVEV
+346 STTAATNKAVEV

-376 LLLTDGLITAYT
+376 LLITDGLITAYA
-388 QKKNENT
+388 QKTNENT
-395 DTLNTVQTTL
+395 NTLNTVQTTL
-405 DGMNGTLSAYVE
+405 NGINGTLTSYVSII
-417 TVDKHTQDI
+417 DRHTQDI
-426 TTVRADLDGMNG
+426 ITVKTTLDGMSG
-438 TLTAYAERLGDAESE
+438 TLE
-453 ITRVQVTLDGI
+453 
-464 NGELTSKVSKGDLIS
+464 NKVSKGDVVS
-479 TINQTAGEVKIS
+479 VINQSAGAVKIS
-491 ASCIN
+491 AACID
-496 LEGYVTT
+496 LSGYVTA
-503 SEFETVSGWADNFEG
+503 EQLETVQAWAENFVGDSISGQYITAGNG
-518 DTINCVTLSA
+518 DFDELTAGQGLITTLD
-528 FKVNSDD
+528 VP
-535 GEFGALSIGDAHI
+535 G
-548 SDLTLTGTATIGS
+548 TLTASS
-561 LTVGGT
+561 LTVG
-567 SVAPR
+567 
-572 TLKIGESSCTF
+572 ESSAGWQKQTVVT
-583 FAPEDATFELS
+583 AIN
-594 DMPGYDDALAA
+594 DALRVSKTSQTITYATP
-605 AKSEGASSV
+605 EGGENTINV
-614 HVQALEIAGQNY
+614 LTNV
-626 HSSSKYIEV
+626 
-635 NLDTTL
+635 
-641 SNGSTEEG
+641 
-649 LLSVNAS
+649 
-656 SAYNAGVSDVA
+656 
-667 ISEITCVDISVGA
+667 
-680 DTGRVRVVVKL
+680 
-691 SNGKTRQQVFTLS
+691 QVFTGGRYSTKEISYLGAGASE

>member
-34 GTLTFVLLPE
+34 GTLTLVLLPE

-67 WRGRVLETETDFYR
+67 WRGRVLETETDFYH

-145 ENTGYANTWDE
+145 ENTGYGNTWDE
-156 ISDNLLDIHGGFLR
+156 ISDNLIDIHGGFLR

-180 DWTKESGD
+180 DWTKESG
-188 TCAQVIR
+188 TSCGQVIR

-224 SKITIASVND
+224 SKITIASVNG

-257 DTKDASTLLEMAKK
+257 DTKDATKLLEMAKE
-271 NLQKRLEETITITIS
+271 NLHKRLKETITITIS

-301 VGNKVRVVSLPH
+301 VGDKVRVISPPH

-376 LLLTDGLITAYT
+376 LLLFDGVIDVYT
-388 QKKNENT
+388 TKVDDNT
-395 DTLNTVQTTL
+395 KAINTVQLTL
-405 DGMNGTLSAYVE
+405 NS
-417 TVDKHTQDI
+417 
-426 TTVRADLDGMNG
+426 
-438 TLTAYAERLGDAESE
+438 
-453 ITRVQVTLDGI
+453 VT
-464 NGELTSKVSKGDLIS
+464 GELTSKVSKDDLVS
-479 TINQTAGEVKIS
+479 TINQTAGAVKIS
-491 ASCIN
+491 ANCID
-496 LEGYVTT
+496 LEGYVTAT
-503 SEFETVSGWADNFEG
+503 ELSAMKADVSWLKGLTVDVGILSTG
-518 DTINCVTLSA
+518 TLSA
-528 FKVNSDD
+528 GIAS
-535 GEFGALSIGDAHI
+535 LDAVTANVLILGKSTVGWQKQTVVTGI
-548 SDLTLTGTATIGS
+548 SDALRVS
-561 LTVGGT
+561 KT
-567 SVAPR
+567 SQ
-572 TLKIGESSCTF
+572 T
-583 FAPEDATFELS
+583 
-594 DMPGYDDALAA
+594 
-605 AKSEGASSV
+605 
-614 HVQALEIAGQNY
+614 
-626 HSSSKYIEV
+626 
-635 NLDTTL
+635 
-641 SNGSTEEG
+641 
-649 LLSVNAS
+649 
-656 SAYNAGVSDVA
+656 
-667 ISEITCVDISVGA
+667 ITCFIP
-680 DTGRVRVVVKL
+680 
-691 SNGKTRQQVFTLS
+691 N

>member
-21 VLSPVL
+21 VLCPVL

-55 TRIDVRQDDEII
+55 TRIDVRQDNEII

-101 YKLADYDGTAAGLF
+101 YKLANYDGTAAGLF
-115 RLYLTRHN
+115 RLYMTRHN

-135 NVDIETLSSV
+135 SIDIETLSSV
-145 ENTGYANTWDE
+145 ENTGYGNTWDE
-156 ISDNLLDIHGGFLR
+156 ISGNLIDVHGGFLR
-170 IRHED
+170 IRYD
-175 GARYL
+175 GDVRYL
-180 DWTKESGD
+180 DWTKESG
-188 TCAQVIR
+188 TSCGQVIR

-217 PYAGQSD
+217 PYAGQSG
-224 SKITIASVND
+224 SQITISSVNG

-257 DTKDASTLLEMAKK
+257 DTKDASTLLEMAKE
-271 NLQKRLEETITITIS
+271 NLQKRLKETITITIS

-295 NAESFH
+295 NAESFR
-301 VGNKVRVVSLPH
+301 VGDKVRVVSPPH

-320 CTAISLDLVNPD
+320 CTAISLDLVSPD

-376 LLLTDGLITAYT
+376 LLITDGLITAYT
-388 QKKNENT
+388 QKTNENT

-426 TTVRADLDGMNG
+426 TTIRADLDGMNG

-561 LTVGGT
+561 LTVAKAAASWQKQTVVTGI
-567 SVAPR
+567 S
-572 TLKIGESSCTF
+572 
-583 FAPEDATFELS
+583 
-594 DMPGYDDALAA
+594 DALRVSKTSQTITYATPEGGENTINVLTNVQVFA
-605 AKSEGASSV
+605 GGHYSTKEISYLGAGAS
-614 HVQALEIAGQNY
+614 E
-626 HSSSKYIEV
+626 
-635 NLDTTL
+635 
-641 SNGSTEEG
+641 
-649 LLSVNAS
+649 
-656 SAYNAGVSDVA
+656 
-667 ISEITCVDISVGA
+667 
-680 DTGRVRVVVKL
+680 
-691 SNGKTRQQVFTLS
+691 

>member
-1 MYTIYADDALLYS
+1 MYTIYADDTLLYL
-14 PGDEELS
+14 PGDEELC

-44 HPMYSALHKMR
+44 HPLYSALHKMR

-67 WRGRVLETETDFYR
+67 WRGRVLEVEIDFYR

-115 RLYLTRHN
+115 RLYLMRHN

-145 ENTGYANTWDE
+145 ENTGYGNTWDE

-180 DWTKESGD
+180 DWTKESG
-188 TCAQVIR
+188 TSCGQVIR

-224 SKITIASVND
+224 SKITIASVNG

-257 DTKDASTLLEMAKK
+257 DAKDAAKLLEMAKE
-271 NLQKRLEETITITIS
+271 NLQKRLKETITITIS

-301 VGNKVRVVSLPH
+301 VGDKVRVVSPPH

-358 VDTSVEY
+358 VDSSVEY

-388 QKKNENT
+388 TKTNENT
-395 DTLNTVQTTL
+395 KAINTVQTTL
-405 DGMNGTLSAYVE
+405 DAVNGTLTSYVE
-417 TVDKHTQDI
+417 TVDQHTQEI
-426 TTVRADLDGMNG
+426 TTVRADLDGLNG
-438 TLTAYAERLGDAESE
+438 TLTAYAERLGDAENE

-535 GEFGALSIGDAHI
+535 GEFGALSIGNAHI

-561 LTVGGT
+561 LTVGKAAASWQKQTVVTGI
-567 SVAPR
+567 S
-572 TLKIGESSCTF
+572 
-583 FAPEDATFELS
+583 
-594 DMPGYDDALAA
+594 DALRVSKTSQTITYATPEGGENTINVLTNVQVFA
-605 AKSEGASSV
+605 GGHYSTKEISYLGAGAS
-614 HVQALEIAGQNY
+614 E
-626 HSSSKYIEV
+626 
-635 NLDTTL
+635 
-641 SNGSTEEG
+641 
-649 LLSVNAS
+649 
-656 SAYNAGVSDVA
+656 
-667 ISEITCVDISVGA
+667 
-680 DTGRVRVVVKL
+680 
-691 SNGKTRQQVFTLS
+691 

>member
-21 VLSPVL
+21 VLSPML

-44 HPMYSALHKMR
+44 HPMYSTLHKMR

-145 ENTGYANTWDE
+145 ENTGYGNTWDE
-156 ISDNLLDIHGGFLR
+156 ISDNLIDIHGGFLR
-170 IRHED
+170 VRYD
-175 GARYL
+175 GETRYL
-180 DWTKESGD
+180 DWTKESG
-188 TCAQVIR
+188 TSCGQVIR

-217 PYAGQSD
+217 PYAGQGD
-224 SKITIASVND
+224 SQITIKSVND
-234 GKDYIEDAAGIALY
+234 GKDYIEDEAGIALY

-257 DTKDASTLLEMAKK
+257 DTKDAAKLLEMAKE
-271 NLQKRLEETITITIS
+271 NLQKRLEEKITITIS

-295 NAESFH
+295 NAESFR
-301 VGNKVRVVSLPH
+301 VGDKVRVVSPPH

-376 LLLTDGLITAYT
+376 LLLFDGVIDAYT
-388 QKKNENT
+388 TKVDDNT
-395 DTLNTVQTTL
+395 KAINTVQLTL
-405 DGMNGTLSAYVE
+405 NS
-417 TVDKHTQDI
+417 
-426 TTVRADLDGMNG
+426 
-438 TLTAYAERLGDAESE
+438 
-453 ITRVQVTLDGI
+453 VT
-464 NGELTSKVSKGDLIS
+464 GELTSKVSKDDLVS
-479 TINQTAGEVKIS
+479 AINQTAGAVKIS
-491 ASCIN
+491 ANCID
-496 LEGYVTT
+496 LEGYVTAT
-503 SEFETVSGWADNFEG
+503 E
-518 DTINCVTLSA
+518 LSA
-528 FKVNSDD
+528 MKADVSWLNGVSLSVAELTARSGAHLGTADAD
-535 GEFGALSIGDAHI
+535 SLGVSGALSANTISANAIGT
-548 SDLTLTGTATIGS
+548 TLA
-561 LTVGGT
+561 LTVGGV
-567 SVAPR
+567 SAAPR

-656 SAYNAGVSDVA
+656 SAYNAGASDVA
-667 ISEITCVDISVGA
+667 ISEITCVDISAGA

>member
-1 MYTIYADDALLYS
+1 MYTIYADDALLYL

-145 ENTGYANTWDE
+145 ENTGYGNTWDE
-156 ISDNLLDIHGGFLR
+156 ISDNLIDIHGGFLR
-170 IRHED
+170 VRYD
-175 GARYL
+175 GETRYL
-180 DWTKESGD
+180 DWTKESG
-188 TCAQVIR
+188 TSCGQVIR

-217 PYAGQSD
+217 PYAGQGD
-224 SKITIASVND
+224 SQITIKSVND
-234 GKDYIEDAAGIALY
+234 GKDYIEDEAGIALY

-257 DTKDASTLLEMAKK
+257 DTKDAAKLLEMAKE
-271 NLQKRLEETITITIS
+271 NLQKRLEEKITITIS

-295 NAESFH
+295 NAESFR
-301 VGNKVRVVSLPH
+301 VGDKVRVVSPPH

-376 LLLTDGLITAYT
+376 LLLFDGVIDAYT
-388 QKKNENT
+388 TKVDDNT
-395 DTLNTVQTTL
+395 KAINTVQLTL
-405 DGMNGTLSAYVE
+405 NS
-417 TVDKHTQDI
+417 
-426 TTVRADLDGMNG
+426 
-438 TLTAYAERLGDAESE
+438 
-453 ITRVQVTLDGI
+453 VT
-464 NGELTSKVSKGDLIS
+464 GELTSKVSKDDLVS
-479 TINQTAGEVKIS
+479 TINQTAGAVKIS
-491 ASCIN
+491 ANCID
-496 LEGYVTT
+496 LEGYVTAT
-503 SEFETVSGWADNFEG
+503 E
-518 DTINCVTLSA
+518 LSA
-528 FKVNSDD
+528 MKADVSWLNGVSLSVAELTARSGAHLGTADAD
-535 GEFGALSIGDAHI
+535 SLGVSGALSANTISANAIGT
-548 SDLTLTGTATIGS
+548 TLA
-561 LTVGGT
+561 LTVGGV
-567 SVAPR
+567 SAAPR

-656 SAYNAGVSDVA
+656 SAYNAGASDVA
-667 ISEITCVDISVGA
+667 ISEITCVDISAGA

>member
-1 MYTIYADDALLYS
+1 MYTIYADDSLLYL
-14 PGDEELS
+14 PGDETLS

-34 GTLTFVLLPE
+34 GTLAFVLLPE

-145 ENTGYANTWDE
+145 ENTGYGNTWDE
-156 ISDNLLDIHGGFLR
+156 ISDNLIDIHGGFLR

-180 DWTKESGD
+180 DWTKESG
-188 TCAQVIR
+188 TSCGQVIR

-224 SKITIASVND
+224 SQITISSVNG
-234 GKDYIEDAAGIALY
+234 GKDYIEDAAGIAIY

-257 DTKDASTLLEMAKK
+257 DTKDAAKLLEMAKE
-271 NLQKRLEETITITIS
+271 NLQKRLKETITITIS

-295 NAESFH
+295 NAESFR
-301 VGNKVRVVSLPH
+301 VGDKVRVVSPPH

-358 VDTSVEY
+358 VDSSVEY

-388 QKKNENT
+388 TKTNENT
-395 DTLNTVQTTL
+395 NAINTVQTTL
-405 DGMNGTLSAYVE
+405 DGMNGTLTSYVE
-417 TVDKHTQDI
+417 TVDQHTQEI
-426 TTVRADLDGMNG
+426 TTVKQTMDGMSG
-438 TLTAYAERLGDAESE
+438 TLE
-453 ITRVQVTLDGI
+453 
-464 NGELTSKVSKGDLIS
+464 SKVSKGDVVS
-479 TINQTAGEVKIS
+479 VINQSAGAVKIS
-491 ASCIN
+491 AQCID
-496 LEGYVTT
+496 LDGYVTAQ
-503 SEFETVSGWADNFEG
+503 EFESFRTAADQFTAMHADIVSLDTTNLFAETADLTDASVPG
-518 DTINCVTLSA
+518 TLS
-528 FKVNSDD
+528 V
-535 GEFGALSIGDAHI
+535 G
-548 SDLTLTGTATIGS
+548 TLV
-561 LTVGGT
+561 L
-567 SVAPR
+567 
-572 TLKIGESSCTF
+572 GESSVSWQKQTVV
-583 FAPEDATFELS
+583 TGIS
-594 DMPGYDDALAA
+594 DALRVSKTSQTITYATPEGGENTINVLTNVQVFA
-605 AKSEGASSV
+605 GGHYSTKEINYLGAGAS
-614 HVQALEIAGQNY
+614 E
-626 HSSSKYIEV
+626 
-635 NLDTTL
+635 
-641 SNGSTEEG
+641 
-649 LLSVNAS
+649 
-656 SAYNAGVSDVA
+656 
-667 ISEITCVDISVGA
+667 
-680 DTGRVRVVVKL
+680 
-691 SNGKTRQQVFTLS
+691 

>member
-44 HPMYSALHKMR
+44 HPMYSAPHKMR

-145 ENTGYANTWDE
+145 ENTGYGNTWDE
-156 ISDNLLDIHGGFLR
+156 ISDNLIDIHGGFLR

-180 DWTKESGD
+180 DWTKESG
-188 TCAQVIR
+188 TSCGQVIR

-217 PYAGQSD
+217 PCAGQSG
-224 SKITIASVND
+224 SQITISSVNG

-257 DTKDASTLLEMAKK
+257 DAKDASTLLEMAKE
-271 NLQKRLEETITITIS
+271 NLQKRLKETITITIS

-295 NAESFH
+295 NAESFR
-301 VGNKVRVVSLPH
+301 VGDKVRVVSPPH

-320 CTAISLDLVNPD
+320 CTAILLDLVNPD

-358 VDTSVEY
+358 VDSSVEY

-376 LLLTDGLITAYT
+376 LLLFDGVIDAYT
-388 QKKNENT
+388 TKVDDNT
-395 DTLNTVQTTL
+395 KAINTVQLTL
-405 DGMNGTLSAYVE
+405 NS
-417 TVDKHTQDI
+417 
-426 TTVRADLDGMNG
+426 
-438 TLTAYAERLGDAESE
+438 
-453 ITRVQVTLDGI
+453 VT
-464 NGELTSKVSKGDLIS
+464 GELTSKVSKGDLVS
-479 TINQTAGEVKIS
+479 TINQTAGAVKIS
-491 ASCIN
+491 ANCID
-496 LEGYVTT
+496 LEGYVTAK
-503 SEFETVSGWADNFEG
+503 EFETVSGWVDTFNGDFISAARCELDHLDAGQANLSETSITGPLTIGGTGVGWQKQTVVTGISDALRVSKTSQTITYATPEG
-518 DTINCVTLSA
+518 GENTINVLTNVQVFAGGHYSTKEINYL
-528 FKVNSDD
+528 
-535 GEFGALSIGDAHI
+535 GA
-548 SDLTLTGTATIGS
+548 
-561 LTVGGT
+561 
-567 SVAPR
+567 
-572 TLKIGESSCTF
+572 
-583 FAPEDATFELS
+583 
-594 DMPGYDDALAA
+594 
-605 AKSEGASSV
+605 GAS
-614 HVQALEIAGQNY
+614 E
-626 HSSSKYIEV
+626 
-635 NLDTTL
+635 
-641 SNGSTEEG
+641 
-649 LLSVNAS
+649 
-656 SAYNAGVSDVA
+656 
-667 ISEITCVDISVGA
+667 
-680 DTGRVRVVVKL
+680 
-691 SNGKTRQQVFTLS
+691 

>member
-145 ENTGYANTWDE
+145 ENTGYGNTWDE
-156 ISDNLLDIHGGFLR
+156 ISDNLIDIHGGFLR

-180 DWTKESGD
+180 DWTKESG
-188 TCAQVIR
+188 TSCGQVIR

-217 PYAGQSD
+217 PCAGQSG
-224 SKITIASVND
+224 SQITISSVNG

-257 DTKDASTLLEMAKK
+257 DAKDASTLLEMAKE
-271 NLQKRLEETITITIS
+271 NLQKRLKETITITIS

-295 NAESFH
+295 NAESFR
-301 VGNKVRVVSLPH
+301 VGDKVRVVSPPH

-320 CTAISLDLVNPD
+320 CTAILLDLVNPD

-358 VDTSVEY
+358 VDSSVAY

-376 LLLTDGLITAYT
+376 LLLFDGVIDAYT
-388 QKKNENT
+388 TKVDDNT
-395 DTLNTVQTTL
+395 KAINTVQLTL
-405 DGMNGTLSAYVE
+405 NS
-417 TVDKHTQDI
+417 
-426 TTVRADLDGMNG
+426 
-438 TLTAYAERLGDAESE
+438 
-453 ITRVQVTLDGI
+453 VT
-464 NGELTSKVSKGDLIS
+464 GELTSKVSKGDLVS
-479 TINQTAGEVKIS
+479 TINQTAGAVKIS
-491 ASCIN
+491 ANCID
-496 LEGYVTT
+496 LEGYVTAK
-503 SEFETVSGWADNFEG
+503 EFETVSGWVDTFNGDFISAARCELDHLDAGQANLSETSITGPLTIGGTGVGWQKQTVVTGISDALRVSKTSQTITYATPEG
-518 DTINCVTLSA
+518 GENTINVLTNVQVFAGGHYSTKEINYL
-528 FKVNSDD
+528 
-535 GEFGALSIGDAHI
+535 GA
-548 SDLTLTGTATIGS
+548 
-561 LTVGGT
+561 
-567 SVAPR
+567 
-572 TLKIGESSCTF
+572 
-583 FAPEDATFELS
+583 
-594 DMPGYDDALAA
+594 
-605 AKSEGASSV
+605 GAS
-614 HVQALEIAGQNY
+614 E
-626 HSSSKYIEV
+626 
-635 NLDTTL
+635 
-641 SNGSTEEG
+641 
-649 LLSVNAS
+649 
-656 SAYNAGVSDVA
+656 
-667 ISEITCVDISVGA
+667 
-680 DTGRVRVVVKL
+680 
-691 SNGKTRQQVFTLS
+691 

>member
-34 GTLTFVLLPE
+34 GTLTLVLLPE

-67 WRGRVLETETDFYR
+67 WRGRVLETETDFYH

-145 ENTGYANTWDE
+145 ENTGYGNTWDE
-156 ISDNLLDIHGGFLR
+156 ISDNLIDIHGGFLR

-180 DWTKESGD
+180 DWTKESG
-188 TCAQVIR
+188 TSCGQVIR

-224 SKITIASVND
+224 SKITIASVNG

-257 DTKDASTLLEMAKK
+257 DTKDATKLLEMAKE
-271 NLQKRLEETITITIS
+271 NLHKRLKETITITIS

-301 VGNKVRVVSLPH
+301 VGDKVRVISPPH

-376 LLLTDGLITAYT
+376 LLLFDGVIDVYT
-388 QKKNENT
+388 TKVDDNT
-395 DTLNTVQTTL
+395 KAINTVQL
-405 DGMNGTLSAYVE
+405 PLNS
-417 TVDKHTQDI
+417 
-426 TTVRADLDGMNG
+426 
-438 TLTAYAERLGDAESE
+438 
-453 ITRVQVTLDGI
+453 VT
-464 NGELTSKVSKGDLIS
+464 GELTSKVSKDDLVS
-479 TINQTAGEVKIS
+479 TINQTAGAVKIS
-491 ASCIN
+491 ANCID
-496 LEGYVTT
+496 LEGYVTAT
-503 SEFETVSGWADNFEG
+503 ELSAMKADVSWLKGLTVDVGILSTG
-518 DTINCVTLSA
+518 TLSA
-528 FKVNSDD
+528 GIAS
-535 GEFGALSIGDAHI
+535 LDAVTANVLILGKSTVGWQKQTVVTGI
-548 SDLTLTGTATIGS
+548 SDALRVSKTSQTITYATPEGGENTINVLTNVQVFAGGHYSTKEISYLGA
-561 LTVGGT
+561 GT
-567 SVAPR
+567 S
-572 TLKIGESSCTF
+572 E
-583 FAPEDATFELS
+583 
-594 DMPGYDDALAA
+594 
-605 AKSEGASSV
+605 
-614 HVQALEIAGQNY
+614 
-626 HSSSKYIEV
+626 
-635 NLDTTL
+635 
-641 SNGSTEEG
+641 
-649 LLSVNAS
+649 
-656 SAYNAGVSDVA
+656 
-667 ISEITCVDISVGA
+667 
-680 DTGRVRVVVKL
+680 
-691 SNGKTRQQVFTLS
+691 

>member
-1 MYTIYADDALLYS
+1 MYTIYADDTLLYL
-14 PGDEELS
+14 PGDEKLC

-44 HPMYSALHKMR
+44 HPLYSALHKMR
-55 TRIDVRQDDEII
+55 TRIRVMQDDEII
-67 WRGRVLETETDFYR
+67 WRGRVLEAEIDFYR

-145 ENTGYANTWDE
+145 ENTGYGNTWDE
-156 ISDNLLDIHGGFLR
+156 ISDNLIDIHGGFLR

-180 DWTKESGD
+180 DWTKESG
-188 TCAQVIR
+188 TSCGQVIR

-224 SKITIASVND
+224 SQITISSVNG

-257 DTKDASTLLEMAKK
+257 DTKDAAKLLEMAKE
-271 NLQKRLEETITITIS
+271 NLQKRLKETITITIS

-301 VGNKVRVVSLPH
+301 VGDKVRVVSLPH

-376 LLLTDGLITAYT
+376 LLLFDGVIDAYT
-388 QKKNENT
+388 TKVDDNT
-395 DTLNTVQTTL
+395 KAINTVQLTL
-405 DGMNGTLSAYVE
+405 NS
-417 TVDKHTQDI
+417 
-426 TTVRADLDGMNG
+426 
-438 TLTAYAERLGDAESE
+438 
-453 ITRVQVTLDGI
+453 VT
-464 NGELTSKVSKGDLIS
+464 GELTSKVSKDDLVS
-479 TINQTAGEVKIS
+479 TINQTAGAVKIS
-491 ASCIN
+491 AQCID
-496 LEGYVTT
+496 LSGYVTA
-503 SEFETVSGWADNFEG
+503 SQFETVSGWANDFQGE
-518 DTINCVTLSA
+518 TMSCTTMSA
-528 FKVNSDD
+528 SVVNSFNGDF
-535 GEFGALSIGDAHI
+535 ENLAIGQAAVT
-548 SDLTLTGTATIGS
+548 DLTTGS
-561 LTVGGT
+561 LTVGKV
-567 SVAPR
+567 VASWQKQ
-572 TLKIGESSCTF
+572 TVVTGIS
-583 FAPEDATFELS
+583 
-594 DMPGYDDALAA
+594 DALRVSKTSQTITYVTPEGGENTINVLTNVQVFAGGHYSTKEISYLGA
-605 AKSEGASSV
+605 GAS
-614 HVQALEIAGQNY
+614 E
-626 HSSSKYIEV
+626 
-635 NLDTTL
+635 
-641 SNGSTEEG
+641 
-649 LLSVNAS
+649 
-656 SAYNAGVSDVA
+656 
-667 ISEITCVDISVGA
+667 
-680 DTGRVRVVVKL
+680 
-691 SNGKTRQQVFTLS
+691 

>member
-145 ENTGYANTWDE
+145 ENTGYGNTWDE
-156 ISDNLLDIHGGFLR
+156 ISDNLIDIHGGFLR

-180 DWTKESGD
+180 DWTKESG
-188 TCAQVIR
+188 TSCGQVIR

-217 PYAGQSD
+217 PCAGQSG
-224 SKITIASVND
+224 SQITISSVNG

-257 DTKDASTLLEMAKK
+257 DAKDASTLLEMAKE
-271 NLQKRLEETITITIS
+271 NLQKRLKETITITIS

-295 NAESFH
+295 NAESFR
-301 VGNKVRVVSLPH
+301 VGDKVRVVSPPH

-320 CTAISLDLVNPD
+320 CTAILLDLVNPD

-358 VDTSVEY
+358 VDSSVEY

-376 LLLTDGLITAYT
+376 LLLFDGVIDAYT
-388 QKKNENT
+388 TKVDDNT
-395 DTLNTVQTTL
+395 KAINTVQLTL
-405 DGMNGTLSAYVE
+405 NS
-417 TVDKHTQDI
+417 
-426 TTVRADLDGMNG
+426 
-438 TLTAYAERLGDAESE
+438 
-453 ITRVQVTLDGI
+453 VT
-464 NGELTSKVSKGDLIS
+464 GELTSKVSKGDLVS
-479 TINQTAGEVKIS
+479 TINQTAGAVKIS
-491 ASCIN
+491 ANCID
-496 LEGYVTT
+496 LEGYVTAK
-503 SEFETVSGWADNFEG
+503 EFETVSGWVDTFNG
-518 DTINCVTLSA
+518 DFISAARCELDHLDAGQANLS
-528 FKVNSDD
+528 
-535 GEFGALSIGDAHI
+535 ETSI
-548 SDLTLTGTATIGS
+548 TGS
-561 LTVGGT
+561 LTIGGT
-567 SVAPR
+567 GVGWRKQTVVTGIS
-572 TLKIGESSCTF
+572 
-583 FAPEDATFELS
+583 
-594 DMPGYDDALAA
+594 DALRVSKTSRTITYATPGGGENTINVLTNVRVFTGGHYSTKEINYLGA
-605 AKSEGASSV
+605 GAS
-614 HVQALEIAGQNY
+614 E
-626 HSSSKYIEV
+626 
-635 NLDTTL
+635 
-641 SNGSTEEG
+641 
-649 LLSVNAS
+649 
-656 SAYNAGVSDVA
+656 
-667 ISEITCVDISVGA
+667 
-680 DTGRVRVVVKL
+680 
-691 SNGKTRQQVFTLS
+691 

>member
-55 TRIDVRQDDEII
+55 TRIIVRQDDEII

-145 ENTGYANTWDE
+145 ENTGYGNTWDE
-156 ISDNLLDIHGGFLR
+156 ISDNLIDIHGGFLR
-170 IRHED
+170 VRYD
-175 GARYL
+175 GETRYL
-180 DWTKESGD
+180 DWTKESG
-188 TCAQVIR
+188 TSCGQVIR

-217 PYAGQSD
+217 PCAGQSG
-224 SKITIASVND
+224 SQITISSVNG

-257 DTKDASTLLEMAKK
+257 DAKDASTLLEMAKE
-271 NLQKRLEETITITIS
+271 NLQKRLKETITITIS

-295 NAESFH
+295 NAESFR
-301 VGNKVRVVSLPH
+301 VGDKVRVVSPPH

-320 CTAISLDLVNPD
+320 CTAILLDLVNPD

-358 VDTSVEY
+358 VDSSVEY

-376 LLLTDGLITAYT
+376 LLLFDGVIDAYT
-388 QKKNENT
+388 TKVDDNT
-395 DTLNTVQTTL
+395 KAINTVQLTL
-405 DGMNGTLSAYVE
+405 NS
-417 TVDKHTQDI
+417 
-426 TTVRADLDGMNG
+426 
-438 TLTAYAERLGDAESE
+438 
-453 ITRVQVTLDGI
+453 VT
-464 NGELTSKVSKGDLIS
+464 GELTSKVSKGDLVS
-479 TINQTAGEVKIS
+479 TINQTAGAVKIS
-491 ASCIN
+491 ANCID
-496 LEGYVTT
+496 LEGYVTAK
-503 SEFETVSGWADNFEG
+503 EFETVSGWVDTFNGDFISAARCELDHLDAGQANLSETSITGPLTIGGTGVGWQKQTVVTGISDALRVSKTSQTITYATPEG
-518 DTINCVTLSA
+518 GENTINVLTNVQVFAGGHYSTKEINYL
-528 FKVNSDD
+528 
-535 GEFGALSIGDAHI
+535 GA
-548 SDLTLTGTATIGS
+548 
-561 LTVGGT
+561 
-567 SVAPR
+567 
-572 TLKIGESSCTF
+572 
-583 FAPEDATFELS
+583 
-594 DMPGYDDALAA
+594 
-605 AKSEGASSV
+605 GAS
-614 HVQALEIAGQNY
+614 E
-626 HSSSKYIEV
+626 
-635 NLDTTL
+635 
-641 SNGSTEEG
+641 
-649 LLSVNAS
+649 
-656 SAYNAGVSDVA
+656 
-667 ISEITCVDISVGA
+667 
-680 DTGRVRVVVKL
+680 
-691 SNGKTRQQVFTLS
+691 

>member
-1 MYTIYADDALLYS
+1 MYTIYADDTLLYS

-44 HPMYSALHKMR
+44 HPLYSALHKMR

-67 WRGRVLETETDFYR
+67 WRGRVLETESDFYR

-145 ENTGYANTWDE
+145 ENTGYGNTWDE
-156 ISDNLLDIHGGFLR
+156 ISDNLIDIHGGFLR
-170 IRHED
+170 VRYD
-175 GARYL
+175 GETRYL
-180 DWTKESGD
+180 DWTKESG
-188 TCAQVIR
+188 TSCGQVIR

-217 PYAGQSD
+217 PYAGQSG
-224 SKITIASVND
+224 SQITIKSVND

-257 DTKDASTLLEMAKK
+257 DTKDASTLLEMAKE
-271 NLQKRLEETITITIS
+271 NLHKRLKETITITIS

-295 NAESFH
+295 NAESFR
-301 VGNKVRVVSLPH
+301 VGDKVRVVSPPH

-376 LLLTDGLITAYT
+376 LLLFDGVIDAYT
-388 QKKNENT
+388 TKVDDNT
-395 DTLNTVQTTL
+395 KAINTVQLTL
-405 DGMNGTLSAYVE
+405 NS
-417 TVDKHTQDI
+417 
-426 TTVRADLDGMNG
+426 
-438 TLTAYAERLGDAESE
+438 
-453 ITRVQVTLDGI
+453 VT
-464 NGELTSKVSKGDLIS
+464 GELTSKVSKDDLVS
-479 TINQTAGEVKIS
+479 TINQTAGAVKIS
-491 ASCIN
+491 AQCID
-496 LEGYVTT
+496 LEGYVTAT
-503 SEFETVSGWADNFEG
+503 ELSAMKADVTWLKGLTVDVGILNTG
-518 DTINCVTLSA
+518 TLSA
-528 FKVNSDD
+528 GIASVD
-535 GEFGALSIGDAHI
+535 ALTANVLILGKSTVGWQKQTVVTGI
-548 SDLTLTGTATIGS
+548 SDALRVSKTSQTITYATPEGGENTINVLTNVQVFA
-561 LTVGGT
+561 GGHYST
-567 SVAPR
+567 KEISY
-572 TLKIGESSCTF
+572 L
-583 FAPEDATFELS
+583 
-594 DMPGYDDALAA
+594 
-605 AKSEGASSV
+605 GAS
-614 HVQALEIAGQNY
+614 
-626 HSSSKYIEV
+626 
-635 NLDTTL
+635 
-641 SNGSTEEG
+641 
-649 LLSVNAS
+649 AS
-656 SAYNAGVSDVA
+656 
-667 ISEITCVDISVGA
+667 E
-680 DTGRVRVVVKL
+680 
-691 SNGKTRQQVFTLS
+691 

>member
-44 HPMYSALHKMR
+44 HPLYNALHKLR
-55 TRIDVRQDDEII
+55 TRIRVMQDDEII

-135 NVDIETLSSV
+135 DVDIETLSSV
-145 ENTGYANTWDE
+145 ENTGYGNTWDE
-156 ISDNLLDIHGGFLR
+156 ISDNLMDIHGGFLR

-180 DWTKESGD
+180 DWTKESG
-188 TCAQVIR
+188 TSCGQVIR

-204 EYVSASEVVTCLI
+204 EYVSASEIVTCLI

-224 SKITIASVND
+224 SQITISSVNG

-257 DTKDASTLLEMAKK
+257 DTKDASTLLEMAKE
-271 NLQKRLEETITITIS
+271 NLQKRLKETITITIS

-301 VGNKVRVVSLPH
+301 VGDKVRVVSPPH

-376 LLLTDGLITAYT
+376 LLLFDGVIDAYT
-388 QKKNENT
+388 TKVDDNT
-395 DTLNTVQTTL
+395 KAINTVQLTL
-405 DGMNGTLSAYVE
+405 NS
-417 TVDKHTQDI
+417 
-426 TTVRADLDGMNG
+426 
-438 TLTAYAERLGDAESE
+438 
-453 ITRVQVTLDGI
+453 VT
-464 NGELTSKVSKGDLIS
+464 GELTSKVSKDDLVS
-479 TINQTAGEVKIS
+479 TINQTAGAVKIS
-491 ASCIN
+491 ANCID
-496 LEGYVTT
+496 LEGYVTAKQLESGDFWADEFGTQHADIGEIQVTNLYADMSYLTNAQVYGALEVGGALTTSSLTLGESAVGWQKQTVVTGISDALRVSKTSQTITYATPEGGENTINVLTNVQVFAGGHYSTKEISYLGAGT
-503 SEFETVSGWADNFEG
+503 SE
-518 DTINCVTLSA
+518 
-528 FKVNSDD
+528 
-535 GEFGALSIGDAHI
+535 
-548 SDLTLTGTATIGS
+548 
-561 LTVGGT
+561 
-567 SVAPR
+567 
-572 TLKIGESSCTF
+572 
-583 FAPEDATFELS
+583 
-594 DMPGYDDALAA
+594 
-605 AKSEGASSV
+605 
-614 HVQALEIAGQNY
+614 
-626 HSSSKYIEV
+626 
-635 NLDTTL
+635 
-641 SNGSTEEG
+641 
-649 LLSVNAS
+649 
-656 SAYNAGVSDVA
+656 
-667 ISEITCVDISVGA
+667 
-680 DTGRVRVVVKL
+680 
-691 SNGKTRQQVFTLS
+691 

>member
-1 MYTIYADDALLYS
+1 MYTIYADDTLLYL

-145 ENTGYANTWDE
+145 ENTGYGNTWDE
-156 ISDNLLDIHGGFLR
+156 ISDNLIDIHGGFLR

-180 DWTKESGD
+180 DWTKASG
-188 TCAQVIR
+188 TSCGQVIR

-217 PYAGQSD
+217 PYAGQGD
-224 SKITIASVND
+224 SQITIKSVND
-234 GKDYIEDAAGIALY
+234 GKDYIEDEAGIALY

-257 DTKDASTLLEMAKK
+257 DAKDASTLLEMAKE
-271 NLQKRLEETITITIS
+271 NLQKRLKETITITIS

-295 NAESFH
+295 NAESFR
-301 VGNKVRVVSLPH
+301 VGDKVRVVSPPH
-313 GIDAEYT
+313 GIDVEYT

-376 LLLTDGLITAYT
+376 LLLFDGVIDAYT
-388 QKKNENT
+388 TKVDDNT
-395 DTLNTVQTTL
+395 KAINTVQLTL
-405 DGMNGTLSAYVE
+405 NS
-417 TVDKHTQDI
+417 
-426 TTVRADLDGMNG
+426 
-438 TLTAYAERLGDAESE
+438 
-453 ITRVQVTLDGI
+453 VT
-464 NGELTSKVSKGDLIS
+464 GELTSKVSKDDLVS
-479 TINQTAGEVKIS
+479 TINQTAGAVKIS
-491 ASCIN
+491 ANCID
-496 LEGYVTT
+496 LEGYVTAT
-503 SEFETVSGWADNFEG
+503 E
-518 DTINCVTLSA
+518 LSA
-528 FKVNSDD
+528 MKADVSWLNGVSLSVAELTARSGAHLGTADAD
-535 GEFGALSIGDAHI
+535 SLGVSGALSANTISANAIGT
-548 SDLTLTGTATIGS
+548 TLA
-561 LTVGGT
+561 LTVGGV
-567 SVAPR
+567 SAAPR

-656 SAYNAGVSDVA
+656 SAYNAGASDVA
-667 ISEITCVDISVGA
+667 ISKITCVDISAGA

>member
-1 MYTIYADDALLYS
+1 MYTIYADNALLYS

-44 HPMYSALHKMR
+44 HPLYSALHKMR

-145 ENTGYANTWDE
+145 ENTGYGNTWDE
-156 ISDNLLDIHGGFLR
+156 ISGNLLDIHGGFLR
-170 IRHED
+170 VRYD
-175 GARYL
+175 GDVRYL
-180 DWTKESGD
+180 DWTKESG
-188 TCAQVIR
+188 TSCGQVIR

-217 PYAGQSD
+217 PFAGQGD
-224 SKITIASVND
+224 SQITIKSVND

-257 DTKDASTLLEMAKK
+257 DAKDAAKLLEMARE
-271 NLQKRLEETITITIS
+271 NLQKRLKETITITIS

-295 NAESFH
+295 NAESFR
-301 VGNKVRVVSLPH
+301 VGDKVRVISKPH
-313 GIDAEYT
+313 HLDAEYT
-320 CTAISLDLVNPD
+320 CTEISLDLVNPD
-332 QSEYTFGTPETGMA
+332 KSQYTFGTPETGMA

-388 QKKNENT
+388 QKTNENT

-561 LTVGGT
+561 LTVSKVAASWQKQTVVTGISDALRVSKTSQTITYATPEGGENTINVLTNVQVFAGGHYSTKEISYLGAGT
-567 SVAPR
+567 S
-572 TLKIGESSCTF
+572 E
-583 FAPEDATFELS
+583 
-594 DMPGYDDALAA
+594 
-605 AKSEGASSV
+605 
-614 HVQALEIAGQNY
+614 
-626 HSSSKYIEV
+626 
-635 NLDTTL
+635 
-641 SNGSTEEG
+641 
-649 LLSVNAS
+649 
-656 SAYNAGVSDVA
+656 
-667 ISEITCVDISVGA
+667 
-680 DTGRVRVVVKL
+680 
-691 SNGKTRQQVFTLS
+691 

>member
-358 VDTSVEY
+358 VDSSVEY

-376 LLLTDGLITAYT
+376 LLLFDGVIDAYT
-388 QKKNENT
+388 TKVDDNT
-395 DTLNTVQTTL
+395 KAINTVQLTL
-405 DGMNGTLSAYVE
+405 NS
-417 TVDKHTQDI
+417 
-426 TTVRADLDGMNG
+426 
-438 TLTAYAERLGDAESE
+438 
-453 ITRVQVTLDGI
+453 VT
-464 NGELTSKVSKGDLIS
+464 GELTSKVSKGDLVS
-479 TINQTAGEVKIS
+479 TINQTAGAVKIS
-491 ASCIN
+491 ANCID
-496 LEGYVTT
+496 LEGYVTAK
-503 SEFETVSGWADNFEG
+503 EFETVSGWVDTFNGDFISAARCELDHLDAGQANLSETSITGPLTIGGTGVGWQKQTVVTGISDALRVSKTSQTITYATPEG
-518 DTINCVTLSA
+518 GENTINVLTNVQVFAGGHYSTKEINYL
-528 FKVNSDD
+528 
-535 GEFGALSIGDAHI
+535 GA
-548 SDLTLTGTATIGS
+548 
-561 LTVGGT
+561 
-567 SVAPR
+567 
-572 TLKIGESSCTF
+572 
-583 FAPEDATFELS
+583 
-594 DMPGYDDALAA
+594 
-605 AKSEGASSV
+605 GAS
-614 HVQALEIAGQNY
+614 E
-626 HSSSKYIEV
+626 
-635 NLDTTL
+635 
-641 SNGSTEEG
+641 
-649 LLSVNAS
+649 
-656 SAYNAGVSDVA
+656 
-667 ISEITCVDISVGA
+667 
-680 DTGRVRVVVKL
+680 
-691 SNGKTRQQVFTLS
+691 